1 MEICEWVVCSRMVGG
16 ETMYFLAWKEDANT
30 FVVVGAGRQDKEYV
44 QHEADMLN
52 ENHVGKVKM

>member
-30 FVVVGAGRQDKEYV
+30 FVVVGAGQPDKERV

-52 ENHVGKVKM
+52 RYHVRKIAM